1 MLGSGRV
8 GAHPEAAREAAREA
22 VTCHWRAPE
31 AARVAVT
38 CHYEA
43 WVREAFALTAA
54 SRTSTRSLTV
64 AATWAPSSV
73 KA

>member
-1 MLGSGRV
+1 MLGSGRL
-8 GAHPEAAREAAREA
+8 GRTRSAPEAAREA
-22 VTCHWRAPE
+22 VTYHWRAPE
-31 AARVAVT
+31 AAREAVT
-38 CHYEA
+38 NPYEA

-54 SRTSTRSLTV
+54 SRTFTRSLTV